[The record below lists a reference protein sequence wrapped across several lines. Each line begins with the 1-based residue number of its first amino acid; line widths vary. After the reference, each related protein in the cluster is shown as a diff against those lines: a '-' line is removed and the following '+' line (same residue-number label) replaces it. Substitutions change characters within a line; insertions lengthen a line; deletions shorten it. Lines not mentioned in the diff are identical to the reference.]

1 MRRDGHDRINQ
12 QRYEKTLT
20 MGDLCQAIAQRRIP
34 AQRDGDDYI
43 MRVADVRAVWERLL
57 RDDLERDE
65 LEIAP
70 DNDTSSLEMG
80 RLA

>member
-12 QRYEKTLT
+12 QHYEKTLT

-43 MRVADVRAVWERLL
+43 VRVADVRAVWERLL
-57 RDDLERDE
+57 RDDLE
-65 LEIAP
+65 IAP

>member
-43 MRVADVRAVWERLL
+43 VRVADARAVWERLVP
-57 RDDLERDE
+57 DDLK
-65 LEIAP
+65 IAP
-70 DNDTSSLEMG
+70 DNDTASLEMG

>member
-1 MRRDGHDRINQ
+1 MRQDGHDRINQ

-34 AQRDGDDYI
+34 AQRDGDDDI

-57 RDDLERDE
+57 RDDLE
-65 LEIAP
+65 IAP